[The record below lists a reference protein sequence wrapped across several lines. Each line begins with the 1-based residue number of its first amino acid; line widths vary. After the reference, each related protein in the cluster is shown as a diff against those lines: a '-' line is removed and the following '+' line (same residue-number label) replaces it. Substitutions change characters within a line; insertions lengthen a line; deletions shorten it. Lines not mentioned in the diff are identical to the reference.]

1 MGGNLNLKID
11 LQKLV
16 ARSMAE
22 GPRSSHRGQWRL
34 QCGKVRYAVHY
45 ELLNGLLTLLHLRR
59 RRCTPSR
66 KSRIAKRL
74 RRMKKVQKPQKLTL
88 VSSGTQ
94 TKGRQTPD
102 AVNTQ
107 ATKGSQT
114 PESVMNQDSKSSQTL
129 EMLLDSTGS
138 QTSDPI
144 ICQDTKASQSPE
156 SPRTPMAKA
165 SQTSPRRME
174 NRTVDVDTMDLT
186 LIYSRY
192 QQTLNPKHKS
202 CGSQGESRNYNNRST
217 QVMTSTGNNG
227 SQTTIE
233 ICCTG
238 MQTVRGNDCVAVQ
251 TTDNR
256 QSLHT
261 QTEDNEVLQLDAL
274 NIIQKHFQCSRDL
287 IENELIQSIN
297 KLVEIMLMEL
307 KALRLAAD
315 RPGEALIEARNT
327 PKAASGEQI
336 GDALTQ
342 EEEHRQEKADKTKAK
357 SKSKRCASGRKH
369 GYTKRPHCN
378 MPRHWMTIDTQ
389 TDDFKELETAKVDA
403 STQTEKKRRGWW
415 KFL

>member
-1 MGGNLNLKID
+1 MGSNLNLKID

-16 ARSMAE
+16 AE
-22 GPRSSHRGQWRL
+22 GPRGSHRGQWRL

-45 ELLNGLLTLLHLRR
+45 ELLNGLLTILHLRR
-59 RRCTPSR
+59 RRCTPSW

-74 RRMKKVQKPQKLTL
+74 RRLEKAKKPQKFTF
-88 VSSGTQ
+88 VSSGTH
-94 TKGRQTPD
+94 TKD
-102 AVNTQ
+102 
-107 ATKGSQT
+107 SQT
-114 PESVMNQDSKSSQTL
+114 PESVLNQDSKSSQTL
-129 EMLLDSTGS
+129 ETLLDSTGS

-144 ICQDTKASQSPE
+144 IYQDTKARQSPE
-156 SPRTPMAKA
+156 SPGMQMAKG
-165 SQTSPRRME
+165 SQTSTRRME
-174 NRTVDVDTMDLT
+174 NRTVDVDTMDLI

-202 CGSQGESRNYNNRST
+202 IGSQGESATCHNRST

-251 TTDNR
+251 TTDDS

-274 NIIQKHFQCSRDL
+274 NIIQKHFQCLRDL

-315 RPGEALIEARNT
+315 RPGEALIETRNT
-327 PKAASGEQI
+327 PKAASSEQI
-336 GDALTQ
+336 GDALTL
-342 EEEHRQEKADKTKAK
+342 EEQHRQEKADKTRAK

-403 STQTEKKRRGWW
+403 STQTMKKRRGWW